1 MNKDNFIALDDRR
14 LAAWGAHGVG
24 GFAEMFAA
32 DFVDTDDTVPGSDEI
47 A

>member
-1 MNKDNFIALDDRR
+1 MNKDDFIALDDRR
-14 LAAWGAHGVG
+14 LAAWDAHDVD

-32 DFVDTDDTVPGSDEI
+32 DFVYNDDTVPGSDEI

>member
-1 MNKDNFIALDDRR
+1 MNKDDFIALDDRR
-14 LAAWGAHGVG
+14 LAARDAHDVG

-32 DFVDTDDTVPGSDEI
+32 DFVYTDDTVPGSDDV

>member
-1 MNKDNFIALDDRR
+1 MNKDELIALDDRR
-14 LAAWGAHGVG
+14 LAAWTPMMFD

-32 DFVDTDDTVPGSDEI
+32 DFVYTDDTVPGERDV